1 MRLSPS
7 RPAGFPIGAM
17 VFAAV
22 RTAAVAGLI
31 LGLPAGTVVP
41 AAAQVGPM
49 EPWRTVESV
58 LPALAYGATCSSEIE
73 LHNLSDRPVTVEV
86 EGHRGSGALVGL
98 AGLPGNTLR
107 LAPHQQGKY
116 KLAIPEETTDAWVK
130 VRERSPPGT
139 APAIAVSA
147 ESECLSG
154 DQLRSVRRDVA
165 FPQRN
170 PWFDAEVEALTGG
183 VVSLIN
189 TSPAGALV
197 RLCYSMGNLYSVPR
211 RDGRAGDLM
220 PICSQAF
227 DLLIPPFG
235 ARQFPVERDG
245 SSYFSLRTAG
255 QAIVLEMLR
264 PLDANI
270 KIYRVDSSIRFEGD
284 PSEGAKQ

>member
-1 MRLSPS
+1 
-7 RPAGFPIGAM
+7 M

-22 RTAAVAGLI
+22 RTAGLAGLI
-31 LGLPAGTVVP
+31 LGLRMGLGAP
-41 AAAQVGPM
+41 AAAQVGPV
-49 EPWRTVESV
+49 ESWRTVESV
-58 LPALAYGATCSSEIE
+58 LPALAYGASCSSEIK
-73 LHNLSDRPVTVEV
+73 LHNLSDRQVTVEV
-86 EGHRGSGALVGL
+86 EGHRASGALVGL
-98 AGLPGNTLR
+98 EGLPGNTLR

-130 VRERSPPGT
+130 VRERSPPGI
-139 APAIAVSA
+139 APAVAVSA
-147 ESECLSG
+147 QSECLSG

-170 PWFDAEVEALTGG
+170 PWFDGEVAALPGG

-189 TSPAGALV
+189 TSPVGALV

-211 RDGRAGDLM
+211 RDGRAGDWM
-220 PICSQAF
+220 PICSQAS

-264 PLDANI
+264 PLDADI